1 VLNKPCREGVRN
13 ETIGC
18 GSTLAQGS
26 RARDTEVIPST
37 LEKAVASVATEWT
50 ARSSETVIE
59 AVAPGE
65 VRVAG
70 RAMINKSCCDYL
82 GFARDPRVVDASR
95 AALDEWG
102 LGSAAGRLLSGTTTL
117 HRELEH
123 RLADW
128 VGCDDAV
135 LHGSCWTANGAIFGA
150 LAALAQQA
158 GTSMA
163 VLSDRLNHASIIDA
177 IRAQHRTVS
186 RLGLYGREENL
197 VDLRNQL
204 SNLPKN
210 VVKVIVT
217 DGVFSMEGD
226 QARLDVLCDVA
237 QEFDALLIVDDSH
250 ATGVTG
256 ATGRGTAE
264 AQGVLGQ
271 VDVIT
276 GTLGKALGGA
286 IGGFVAGNMQLMA
299 ALRATSRPYTFS
311 NNPPAMVVAGALEAL
326 RILKS
331 GNEPLTTLRARVHQL
346 RSGVTRLGL
355 NTHSGEHPIVPVI
368 IGNEDSARATSEVF
382 FAAGVFATAQI
393 FPIVPC
399 GEARIRL
406 QVSAAHSE
414 ADIDHV
420 LESLSQSV
428 QCGP

>member
-1 VLNKPCREGVRN
+1 MA
-13 ETIGC
+13 
-18 GSTLAQGS
+18 LAQGS
-26 RARDTEVIPST
+26 CRRDAEVIPAT
-37 LEKAVASVATEWT
+37 LEEVVEALATERA
-50 ARSSETVIE
+50 ARSGETLIE

-70 RAMINKSCCDYL
+70 RTMINMSCCDYL
-82 GFARDPRVVDASR
+82 GFARDSRVLDASR
-95 AALDEWG
+95 AALDVWG

-117 HRELEH
+117 HRRLEH
-123 RLADW
+123 CLADW

-150 LAALAQQA
+150 LASLAQQA

-163 VLSDRLNHASIIDA
+163 VLSDRLNHASIIDT
-177 IRAQHRTVS
+177 IRAQHSAIS
-186 RLGLYGREENL
+186 RLGLYGREDHL
-197 VDLRNQL
+197 ADLRRQL
-204 SNLPKN
+204 GDVPGDL
-210 VVKVIVT
+210 VKVIVT

-226 QARLDVLCDVA
+226 QAPLAALVELA
-237 QEFDALLIVDDSH
+237 HEFETLLIVDDSH

-286 IGGFVAGNMQLMA
+286 IGGFVAGDKRLMA

-311 NNPPAMVVAGALEAL
+311 NNPPTMVVAGALEAL
-326 RILKS
+326 NILHTS
-331 GNEPLTTLRARVHQL
+331 DEPLTTLRARVHQL
-346 RSGVTRLGL
+346 RTGVTQLGL
-355 NTHSGEHPIVPVI
+355 TIHAGEHPIVPVI
-368 IGNEDSARATSEVF
+368 IGDEDRTRAVSE
-382 FAAGVFATAQI
+382 ACLAGGVFATAQT
-393 FPIVPC
+393 FPIVPR

-420 LESLSQSV
+420 LETLTKSL
-428 QCGP
+428 G